1 MAASLS
7 ESEKKKAVEAFAA
20 LGVCDELAQACAS
33 LGWKA
38 PSAIQTESIPQALQG
53 KDVIGL
59 AQTGSGK
66 TGAFAL
72 PILQE
77 LLDSPQAFFA
87 LVLSPTR
94 ELAIQI
100 AEQFEALGAGIGVK
114 TATLVGGIDMMSQ
127 SIALG
132 KRPHVVVGTPGRVV
146 DHLTNTKGFGLKQLK
161 VLCLDEA
168 DRLLNLDFEQ
178 EIDQILKVVP
188 RDRRTQLFSATM
200 TSKVAKLQRACLR
213 NPVKVEVS
221 AKYSTVDSLKQN
233 YLFVPAKHKDCYVN
247 YLFDE
252 LSASTTMVF
261 TRTCDQ
267 TRKLAL
273 VARNLGFGAVPI
285 HGQMSQPKRLGAL
298 NKFKSGERSILV
310 ATDVASRGLDIPAVD
325 VVINYDVP
333 QNSKDYVHRVGRTAR
348 AGRSGLAVTLVTQ
361 YDVELYQKIERLI
374 GKKLEA
380 YPAPEEAVLLLN
392 ERVNEAQRIAA
403 NQMREAD
410 ARGGG
415 KKRNRD
421 GDGDEEDRALM
432 TIMGRG
438 GGAGG
443 GEAEAA
449 EVEAAGGEGDEG
461 SDDPFVVIHV
471 LPRRRTRRT
480 RRARRATR
488 HSLLRCPPSTCRI
501 TPVVHAPAADAKYS
515 AAPAMSPTPPFL
527 RSGRPS
533 AMALASS

>member
-1 MAASLS
+1 MSAAAIKLSSVHDKPDFPRKGGGFVSPAHSVTRVRLSVRLAFPVAMAAVLTPA
-7 ESEKKKAVEAFAA
+7 ETETAVTAFTA
-20 LGVCDELAQACAS
+20 LGVCDELARAAAA
-33 LGWKA
+33 LGWKT
-38 PSAIQTESIPQALQG
+38 PSAIQVESIPQALLG

-77 LLDSPQAFFA
+77 LLDAPQAFFA

-100 AEQFEALGAGIGVK
+100 AEQFEALGASIGVK
-114 TATLVGGIDMMSQ
+114 TAVLVGGIDMMAQ

-178 EIDQILKVVP
+178 EIDAILKVVP

-221 AKYSTVDSLKQN
+221 AKYSTVDSLKQQ

-252 LSASTTMVF
+252 LSASTMMVF

-267 TRKLAL
+267 TRRLAL

-298 NKFKSGERSILV
+298 NKFKSGERNILV
-310 ATDVASRGLDIPAVD
+310 ATDVASRGLDIPSVD
-325 VVINYDVP
+325 VVVNYDVP

-374 GKKLEA
+374 GKKLDA
-380 YPAPEEAVLLLN
+380 FPAPEDAVLLLN
-392 ERVNEAQRIAA
+392 ERVNEAQRIAS

-421 GDGDEEDRALM
+421 GDGDEEDQGLM

-438 GGAGG
+438 GGGG
-443 GEAEAA
+443 RGGAEEGEE
-449 EVEAAGGEGDEG
+449 EEGGDEG
-461 SDDPFVVIHV
+461 EEGDDH
-471 LPRRRTRRT
+471 
-480 RRARRATR
+480 
-488 HSLLRCPPSTCRI
+488 
-501 TPVVHAPAADAKYS
+501 
-515 AAPAMSPTPPFL
+515 
-527 RSGRPS
+527 
-533 AMALASS
+533 

>member
-1 MAASLS
+1 MASALTAT
-7 ESEKKKAVEAFAA
+7 EKTAAVEAFTA
-20 LGVCDELAQACAS
+20 LGVCEELATAAAD
-33 LGWKA
+33 LGWKD
-38 PSAIQTESIPQALQG
+38 PSEIQRASIPQALQG

-77 LLDSPQAFFA
+77 LLDKPQAFFS

-100 AEQFEALGAGIGVK
+100 SEQFEALGAGIGVK
-114 TATLVGGIDMMSQ
+114 CAVLVGGVDMMAQ
-127 SIALG
+127 SIQLG

-146 DHLTNTKGFGLKQLK
+146 DHLTNTKGFGLKQLQ

-178 EIDQILKVVP
+178 EIDQILKVIP

-221 AKYSTVDSLKQN
+221 AKYSTVDSLKQQ
-233 YLFVPAKHKDCYVN
+233 YLFVPAKHKDCYAC
-247 YLFDE
+247 YLFNE
-252 LSASTTMVF
+252 LSASTMMVF

-273 VARNLGFGAVPI
+273 VARNLGFGAIPI

-298 NKFKSGERSILV
+298 NKFKAGERNVLV

-325 VVINYDVP
+325 VVINFDVP

-348 AGRSGLAVTLVTQ
+348 AGRSGLAITLVTQ

-374 GKKLEA
+374 NKKLDA
-380 YPAPEEAVLLLN
+380 YPAPEEAVLLMH
-392 ERVNEAQRIAA
+392 ERVNEAQRIAL
-403 NQMREAD
+403 QQIREAD
-410 ARGGG
+410 EKGGG

-421 GDGDEEDRALM
+421 GDGDDDARLM
-432 TIMGRG
+432 TIMGKRG
-438 GGAGG
+438 GGGRGG
-443 GEAEAA
+443 GGR
-449 EVEAAGGEGDEG
+449 GGGG
-461 SDDPFVVIHV
+461 RGRG
-471 LPRRRTRRT
+471 RR
-480 RRARRATR
+480 
-488 HSLLRCPPSTCRI
+488 
-501 TPVVHAPAADAKYS
+501 
-515 AAPAMSPTPPFL
+515 
-527 RSGRPS
+527 
-533 AMALASS
+533 

>member
-421 GDGDEEDRALM
+421 VDGDEEDRALM

-438 GGAGG
+438 GRGRGG
-443 GEAEAA
+443 G
-449 EVEAAGGEGDEG
+449 GG
-461 SDDPFVVIHV
+461 
-471 LPRRRTRRT
+471 
-480 RRARRATR
+480 
-488 HSLLRCPPSTCRI
+488 
-501 TPVVHAPAADAKYS
+501 
-515 AAPAMSPTPPFL
+515 
-527 RSGRPS
+527 RSGGGRGGGRGRGRR
-533 AMALASS
+533 